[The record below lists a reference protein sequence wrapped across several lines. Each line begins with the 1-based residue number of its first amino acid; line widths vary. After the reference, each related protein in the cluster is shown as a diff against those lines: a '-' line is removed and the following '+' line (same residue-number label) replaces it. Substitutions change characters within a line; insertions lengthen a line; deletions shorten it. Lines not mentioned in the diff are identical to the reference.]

1 VILARARNLNWLM
14 ETHRLKSVLPDC
26 WSQHIDGTANLSQNQ
41 PNELP
46 SFRLDG
52 RLAVI
57 TGASDGI
64 GRAFALAYA
73 RSGAELVLVSRGR
86 DKLEEVRAAV
96 KATGGYAHIISAD
109 VSKTGDIQRIEQE
122 VSRLIK
128 NQPSDRALVLV
139 NCAGFGF
146 TEPAL
151 ETTEEDWDRLV
162 DTHLK
167 GTFFCCQALG
177 RLMIEGGY
185 GKIINLSSTWSASTD
200 LGKSVY
206 GAAKAGVSYL
216 TAALSTEWAPL
227 GVRVNAIAP
236 TSTLT
241 ENTARSFRANEARA
255 QKLLS
260 KIKLGRFAEPS
271 DLVGAAIFL
280 ASPASD
286 FVTGH
291 TLFVDG
297 GWHASL

>member
-1 VILARARNLNWLM
+1 MPKRKPNSEQKRN
-14 ETHRLKSVLPDC
+14 D
-26 WSQHIDGTANLSQNQ
+26 D
-41 PNELP
+41 LP

-73 RSGAELVLVSRGR
+73 RSGAEVVLVSRTRKKLLEVQGSIEAAGGR
-86 DKLEEVRAAV
+86 
-96 KATGGYAHIISAD
+96 AHVICAD
-109 VSKTGDIQRIEQE
+109 VSKTDEIRSIEQE
-122 VSRLIK
+122 ISALIK
-128 NQPSDRALVLV
+128 NRKTGNDLALVLV

-146 TEPAL
+146 TKAAL
-151 ETTEEDWDRLV
+151 DITEEDWDQTLDV
-162 DTHLK
+162 HVK
-167 GTFFCCQALG
+167 GTFFCSQYLG
-177 RLMIEGGY
+177 KLMIERGY

-200 LGKSVY
+200 MGKSVY
-206 GAAKAGVSYL
+206 GVAKAGVSYL

-241 ENTARSFRANEARA
+241 ESTSRSFRENEARA

-260 KIKLGRFAEPS
+260 RIKLGRFAQPS
-271 DLVGAAIFL
+271 DLVGAAVFL

-286 FVTGH
+286 FITGH

-297 GWHASL
+297 GWHAAI

>member
-1 VILARARNLNWLM
+1 MASESIG
-14 ETHRLKSVLPDC
+14 D
-26 WSQHIDGTANLSQNQ
+26 D
-41 PNELP
+41 LP

-73 RSGAELVLVSRGR
+73 RSGAEVVLVSRTLEKLLEVKRSVEAAGGR
-86 DKLEEVRAAV
+86 
-96 KATGGYAHIISAD
+96 AHVIPAD
-109 VSKTGDIQRIEQE
+109 VGRTADIRSMEQE
-122 VSRLIK
+122 VSGLINSRDK
-128 NQPSDRALVLV
+128 GRDLALALV

-146 TEPAL
+146 TKAAL
-151 ETTEEDWDRLV
+151 DVTEEDWDRILDV
-162 DTHLK
+162 HGK
-167 GTFFCCQALG
+167 GTFFCCQFLG
-177 RLMIEGGY
+177 RMMIERGY
-185 GKIINLSSTWSASTD
+185 GKIINLSSTWSVSTD
-200 LGKSVY
+200 TGKSVY

-241 ENTARSFRANEARA
+241 ESTSRSFRENEARA
-255 QKLLS
+255 KRLLS
-260 KIKLGRFAEPS
+260 RIKLGRFAEPS
-271 DLVGAAIFL
+271 DLVGAAVFL

-286 FVTGH
+286 FITGH

-297 GWHASL
+297 GWHAGS

>member
-1 VILARARNLNWLM
+1 M
-14 ETHRLKSVLPDC
+14 
-26 WSQHIDGTANLSQNQ
+26 
-41 PNELP
+41 
-46 SFRLDG
+46 
-52 RLAVI
+52 I

-73 RSGAELVLVSRGR
+73 RSGTELLLVSRR
-86 DKLEEVRAAV
+86 LEKLREVRSSIEAA
-96 KATGGYAHIISAD
+96 GGCADVLSAD
-109 VSKTGDIQRIEQE
+109 VSNMDDIRKIEQE
-122 VSRLIK
+122 AARLMK
-128 NQPSDRALVLV
+128 GGKSDRGLVLV

-146 TEPAL
+146 TKPAL
-151 ETTEEDWDRLV
+151 DTTEEDWDRLV

-177 RLMIEGGY
+177 SLMIERGY
-185 GKIINLSSTWSASTD
+185 GKVINLSSTWSASTD
-200 LGKSVY
+200 MGKSVY

-241 ENTARSFRANEARA
+241 ENTARSFRENEARA
-255 QKLLS
+255 QRLLS

-286 FVTGH
+286 FITGH

-297 GWHASL
+297 GWHAAL

>member
-1 VILARARNLNWLM
+1 MNSNDPKHDA
-14 ETHRLKSVLPDC
+14 
-26 WSQHIDGTANLSQNQ
+26 
-41 PNELP
+41 LP

-73 RSGAELVLVSRGR
+73 RSGAEVVLVSRTREKLVEAQRAVEAAGGR
-86 DKLEEVRAAV
+86 
-96 KATGGYAHIISAD
+96 AHSVCAD
-109 VSKTGDIQRIEQE
+109 VGKVDDIRSVEQE
-122 VSRLIK
+122 VSRLMNSSVAGK
-128 NQPSDRALVLV
+128 NSQLVLV

-146 TEPAL
+146 TKSAL
-151 ETTEEDWDRLV
+151 DTTEEDWDKILDV
-162 DTHLK
+162 HAK
-167 GTFFCCQALG
+167 GTFFCCQSLG
-177 RLMIEGGY
+177 RLMIERGY
-185 GKIINLSSTWSASTD
+185 GKIINLSSTWSVSTD
-200 LGKSVY
+200 MGKSVY

-216 TAALSTEWAPL
+216 TSALSTEWAPL

-241 ENTARSFRANEARA
+241 ESTSRTFRENEARA
-255 QKLLS
+255 QSLLS
-260 KIKLGRFAEPS
+260 RIRLGRFAQPS

-286 FVTGH
+286 FITGH

-297 GWHASL
+297 GWHAAR

>member
-1 VILARARNLNWLM
+1 MN
-14 ETHRLKSVLPDC
+14 S
-26 WSQHIDGTANLSQNQ
+26 ANVPEPVSDK
-41 PNELP
+41 LP

-73 RSGAELVLVSRGR
+73 RSSAEVVLVGR
-86 DKLEEVRAAV
+86 RQDKLEEVKASVGAA
-96 KATGGYAHIISAD
+96 GGCAHVVSAD
-109 VSKTGDIQRIEQE
+109 VSKTGDIRKIEQE
-122 VSRLIK
+122 VSRLLAG
-128 NQPSDRALVLV
+128 QPKDRALILV

-146 TEPAL
+146 TKPAL
-151 ETTEEDWDRLV
+151 ETTEEDWDRLL

-177 RLMIEGGY
+177 RLMIERGY

-227 GVRVNAIAP
+227 GVRVNAIGP

-241 ENTARSFRANEARA
+241 ENTARSFRENEARA
-255 QKLLS
+255 QRLLS

-271 DLVGAAIFL
+271 DLVGTAIFL
-280 ASPASD
+280 ASSASD

-291 TLFVDG
+291 TLYVDG
-297 GWHASL
+297 GWHAAP